1 MRKPVDYRLF
11 ERAVDSGE
19 AVAGLFDAAA
29 SALDEIASGRRE
41 LYAVR
46 HPLGFLCLPVERDGD
61 RGVCLH
67 VFGSG
72 MPGTTTGPDPAPT
85 APPVHSHSWELTSCV
100 LYGSVGNL
108 RVRVRERPEVPTHRV
123 FEVRSDPAGVDDIRP
138 TSRLVSCEPGPEQ
151 TVVGGEIYTLP
162 AGEFHT
168 SVIPRGTAAATL
180 LLGRSRPGRSDLSL
194 GPVHGRGHRVVRQT
208 CDAAQTARTARTV
221 LRRIDAPHPR

>member
-11 ERAVDSGE
+11 ERAVDSSE

-67 VFGSG
+67 VFGTG
-72 MPGTTTGPDPAPT
+72 NPGATGPDPAPT
-85 APPVHSHSWELTSCV
+85 ASPVHSHSWELTSCV

-108 RVRVRERPEVPTHRV
+108 RMRVREHPEVATHRV

-138 TSRLVSCEPGPEQ
+138 TSRLVSCVPGPEQ

-168 SVIPRGTAAATL
+168 SVIPRGTTAATL
-180 LLGRSRPGRSDLSL
+180 LLGRSRPGRFDLSL

-221 LRRIDAPHPR
+221 LRRIDAPHLR

>member
-180 LLGRSRPGRSDLSL
+180 LLGRSRPGRFDLSL